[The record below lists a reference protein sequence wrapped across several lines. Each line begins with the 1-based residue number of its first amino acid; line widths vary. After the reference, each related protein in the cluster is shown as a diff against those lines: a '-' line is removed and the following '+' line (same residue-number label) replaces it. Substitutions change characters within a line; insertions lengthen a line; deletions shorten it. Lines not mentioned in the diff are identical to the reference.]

1 MAILNPFRWIG
12 LRNVCDAEIRYL
24 LTFVEV
30 LAALCKI
37 AEKKIDCTWL
47 VYSDNNKKL
56 YGVQSVIP
64 NQAL

>member
-12 LRNVCDAEIRYL
+12 PRNVCDAEIRYL

-37 AEKKIDCTWL
+37 AEKNLDCTWL